1 MELFATFLLAT
12 FILLSLRLAGKHF
25 SDPLKW
31 SPGPKLA
38 KWTRLYRFYYDSIVG
53 GGWLRHLQEL
63 HEEYGPVVRV
73 GYNELHFADPNAYAD
88 IYSSPTKLPK
98 EPRLYATFELGL
110 PPNVFSTV
118 DPKEHSVMKSMLGSF
133 FSRQGVLKLEHV
145 IQERVDKLISQL
157 VKNHKSTSA
166 NMNCAFRSVTLD
178 VIILYVLRTNLDAT
192 SFPSFNHPAIH
203 ATDTANAQ
211 VYALRHTLWLGRT
224 LNYLPRWLVLLLAP
238 SSRPILEVK
247 GQVEDLVDAA
257 LKDSHNPEYD
267 PNSGPERNVF
277 HTLISNA
284 RSEEMTTT
292 RVTRDW
298 LICTAGTLHVAG
310 SDTVGNACTIGSRCL
325 IRDDRVRTKLVQ
337 ELETAWPDKE
347 SPMPLERLEKLPYLP
362 AVVIWRVSP
371 MQRVVPDSGAVIAG
385 HSLPPGTI
393 VSTANSFV
401 HMNPDVFP
409 EPESFC
415 PERWLEDKD
424 RTLDRYLVSFGKGPR
439 SCLGINLAWCELYLI
454 MGNVFRKLNLSSDS
468 DLWSEVRFK
477 EVFVP
482 VYEGDVLSATAEE
495 RRS

>member
-347 SPMPLERLEKLPYLP
+347 SPMPLERLEKLPYLR
-362 AVVIWRVSP
+362 ACGCH
-371 MQRVVPDSGAVIAG
+371 MAGAVIAG

-439 SCLGINLAWCELYLI
+439 SCLGI
-454 MGNVFRKLNLSSDS
+454 K
-468 DLWSEVRFK
+468 
-477 EVFVP
+477 
-482 VYEGDVLSATAEE
+482 
-495 RRS
+495 